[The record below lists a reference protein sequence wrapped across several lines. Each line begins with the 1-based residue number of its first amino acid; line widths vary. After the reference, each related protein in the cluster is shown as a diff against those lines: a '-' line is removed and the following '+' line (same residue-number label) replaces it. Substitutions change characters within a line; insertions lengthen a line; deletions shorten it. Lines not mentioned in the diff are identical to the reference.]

1 MVPSAPSASPG
12 PQRPPA
18 KDNSAPMQH
27 APSPGRPQQT
37 GRIAILV
44 GATGLIGTELCRQL
58 ENDERFARIIVLTRR
73 PLTLSHPRL
82 QVAEIDFSL
91 LDAWTPD
98 FPIDT
103 VFCALGTT
111 IAKAGS
117 QQAFRAVDQDLIL
130 SVGRLAQRAR
140 CQHFVFVS
148 SAGATP
154 HTHNFYLRVKGET
167 EEALRDL
174 ALPHTV
180 ALRPSVLDG
189 NRQEE
194 RKGEQFALKALK
206 ALRPLLIGPL
216 EKFRATPATLVATA
230 MRDLAQ
236 PGREGFEVVD
246 AVTIGRWHDRVRL
259 TDPAPGPRQ
268 E

>member
-1 MVPSAPSASPG
+1 MMPSAPSASAG
-12 PQRPPA
+12 PQRPLA

-27 APSPGRPQQT
+27 APSPATPRQA
-37 GRIAILV
+37 GRIAVLV
-44 GATGLIGTELCRQL
+44 GATGMVGSELCRQL
-58 ENDERFARIIVLTRR
+58 ENDERFERVIVLTRR
-73 PLTLSHPRL
+73 PLTLAHPRL

-98 FPIDT
+98 FSIDT

-117 QQAFRAVDQDLIL
+117 QEAFRAVDQELIL
-130 SVGRLAQRAR
+130 TVARLAQRAR
-140 CQHFVFVS
+140 CQHFIFVS

-167 EEALRDL
+167 EEALRDVG
-174 ALPHTV
+174 LPHAV
-180 ALRPSVLDG
+180 ALRPSILDG
-189 NRQEE
+189 DRKEE
-194 RKGEQFALKALK
+194 RKGERFALTLARM
-206 ALRPLLIGPL
+206 LRPLLVGPL
-216 EKFRATPATLVATA
+216 ERVRATPAHLVATA

-236 PGREGFEVVD
+236 PGRKGFEVID
-246 AVTIGRWHDRVRL
+246 AVSIGRWHDRIRL
-259 TDPAPGPRQ
+259 TDPAPGPRR